1 MELPGNQIR
10 GKTELLDLCRCR
22 RAWRSPPYHTMRTVC
37 VCVPACVCVCVC
49 ACVCVCVCVAEPTI
63 PYHAC
68 AHHQKFL
75 ASVREDSSAGRRGVC
90 FGGGAAL
97 ILRYSRPASSFVSL
111 RTGVQCSVA
120 NQRGGDG
127 TRALMTV
134 SAPASNSAN
143 CHCFR

>member
-1 MELPGNQIR
+1 MEIKSVAKQNCRIRVAVGVRARAPR
-10 GKTELLDLCRCR
+10 GKILGERQGG
-22 RAWRSPPYHTMRTVC
+22 
-37 VCVPACVCVCVC
+37 
-49 ACVCVCVCVAEPTI
+49 I
-63 PYHAC
+63 PSGGA
-68 AHHQKFL
+68 
-75 ASVREDSSAGRRGVC
+75 GVC
-90 FGGGAAL
+90 FGGRAAL

>member
-1 MELPGNQIR
+1 MLNTSGQPTFISWMYGVAGKSNQGQNRIA
-10 GKTELLDLCRCR
+10 GFVSL
-22 RAWRSPPYHTMRTVC
+22 S
-37 VCVPACVCVCVC
+37 ACVV
-49 ACVCVCVCVAEPTI
+49 EPTI